1 MRLTTAE
8 MELFEAACADHG
20 NDAAQELM
28 NLFAV
33 ERGVDIL
40 LLLPTIPIG
49 LLSEL
54 AGNLWR
60 AINHEH
66 RKRTGCD
73 LVVVEDGT
81 PATLSPRAGRG

>member
-1 MRLTTAE
+1 MRLTAAE

-20 NDAAQELM
+20 NEAAQELM

-33 ERGVDIL
+33 DRGIDIVL
-40 LLLPTIPIG
+40 MLPTIPLG

-54 AGNLWR
+54 AGSLWR
-60 AINHEH
+60 AINYEH

-73 LVVVEDGT
+73 LVLVDER
-81 PATLSPRAGRG
+81 PSATLSPRTGRG